1 MNNAF
6 VIIFLKTMY
15 DLRQLLDLVFVI
27 SRVIKVSVSVTNN
40 NTYLNLGYF
49 DYHKNLIQ

>member
-1 MNNAF
+1 MDNAF

-27 SRVIKVSVSVTNN
+27 SRVIKVSVSVINKASAF
-40 NTYLNLGYF
+40 GF
-49 DYHKNLIQ
+49 G